1 MAKKIENKET
11 KNKSRVAKEQ
21 FQMKSVKGRPVVVK
35 SCVTNSVSR
44 DSTSTDRADRFQMM
58 LIIKLGDFNTI
69 RLTVVLS
76 PNGLAVLHA
85 ANYRIGPEF
94 R

>member
-1 MAKKIENKET
+1 
-11 KNKSRVAKEQ
+11 
-21 FQMKSVKGRPVVVK
+21 MKSVKGRPVVVK

-69 RLTVVLS
+69 RLTGTVVLS